1 MMISAVN
8 TPMLFHSLPMVGAL
22 KANGMT
28 PEKAAIAA
36 KDIKGAVEEVGQVK
50 RGPEGKAALR
60 EALKARITEDV
71 ASGKLSTDDANIVLR
86 TFQELDPANQRGGQR
101 PPGGGARP
109 DGGSDQP
116 PPRRDRSM
124 PPGDDQPPPPEGAGG
139 PPPGGPGGPPP
150 GGPGGPPPDGAGGP
164 PPGGPDGPPP
174 SAAGARPPRGAGG
187 PPPGGGAGG
196 PPKAGAGG
204 QTSAEKTVLTESVIV
219 AGSFKITTTVYTD
232 GTSETKTE
240 AATTDSV
247 QSPYAKTALA
257 NYRDASAQA
266 NEGPAKMQ
274 SYMASIKPG
283 SLFDFF
289 IR

>member
-1 MMISAVN
+1 MMISAAN

-22 KANGMT
+22 KANGLT

-36 KDIKGAVEEVGQVK
+36 KDIKGAVQEVGQVK

-60 EALKARITEDV
+60 DALKARITEDV
-71 ASGKLSTDDANIVLR
+71 ASGKLSADDANIVLR
-86 TFQELDPANQRGGQR
+86 TFQEMDPANQRGGQ
-101 PPGGGARP
+101 PPAGGGARP

-116 PPRRDRSM
+116 PRKDRPM
-124 PPGDDQPPPPEGAGG
+124 PPGDDQPPPPEGADG

-150 GGPGGPPPDGAGGP
+150 GGPGGPPP
-164 PPGGPDGPPP
+164 GGPDGPPP
-174 SAAGARPPRGAGG
+174 GGRPAGEAGARPPRGAGG

-196 PPKAGAGG
+196 PPKAGGAGES
-204 QTSAEKTVLTESVIV
+204 SAQKTVLTESVIV

-232 GTSETKTE
+232 GTSDTKTE
-240 AATTDSV
+240 AATSDSV

-257 NYRDASAQA
+257 NYMDASTQA
-266 NEGPAKMQ
+266 NDAPAKMQ
-274 SYMASIKPG
+274 SYLASIKPG

>member
-71 ASGKLSTDDANIVLR
+71 ASGKLSTDDATIVLR
-86 TFQELDPANQRGGQR
+86 TFQEMDPANQPGGQR

-124 PPGDDQPPPPEGAGG
+124 PPGDDQGPPPEGAGG
-139 PPPGGPGGPPP
+139 PPPS
-150 GGPGGPPPDGAGGP
+150 GPGGPPPDGAGGP
-164 PPGGPDGPPP
+164 PPGRPDGPPP
-174 SAAGARPPRGAGG
+174 GEAGARPPRGAGG

-204 QTSAEKTVLTESVIV
+204 QSSAEKTVLTESVIV
-219 AGSFKITTTVYTD
+219 AGSMKITTTVYTD
-232 GTSETKTE
+232 GTTDTKTE

-257 NYRDASAQA
+257 NYMDASAQA

-274 SYMASIKPG
+274 NYLASIKPG